1 LTSVYQNAALR
12 QWGQGRSGWAYPE
25 EIIFDSGLA
34 PWQTAAPLPTGEIRS
49 PGRREAKVAKA
60 EWGMK
65 RLCPNCG
72 TRYYDMRRD
81 PIVCPHCGSPFDPE
95 ALLKTR
101 RARAAAPVAEP
112 VADEEIEP
120 DLGAEEVAEPAEA
133 DAALPDAEAE
143 GEDDEAEEAES
154 EEEEEEVLEDAS
166 ELGEDEDDMAE
177 VIENVDEDEE

>member
-1 LTSVYQNAALR
+1 MAN
-12 QWGQGRSGWAYPE
+12 G
-25 EIIFDSGLA
+25 
-34 PWQTAAPLPTGEIRS
+34 APLPTGELRS
-49 PGRREAKVAKA
+49 RKLTEAMVAKA

-101 RARAAAPVAEP
+101 RTRAAAPVAEP
-112 VADEEIEP
+112 VSDEEIEP
-120 DLGAEEVAEPAEA
+120 DLGSEEVAEPAEA
-133 DAALPDAEAE
+133 DAALPDDAEAE
-143 GEDDEAEEAES
+143 EEGEEAEEAEA
-154 EEEEEEVLEDAS
+154 EEEEDEVLEDAS

-177 VIENVDEDEE
+177 VIENVDEDDE

>member
-1 LTSVYQNAALR
+1 
-12 QWGQGRSGWAYPE
+12 
-25 EIIFDSGLA
+25 
-34 PWQTAAPLPTGEIRS
+34 
-49 PGRREAKVAKA
+49 VAKA

-65 RLCPNCG
+65 RTCPNCG

-101 RARAAAPVAEP
+101 RTRAAAAPVAAEP
-112 VADEEIEP
+112 ETDEEIEP
-120 DLGAEEVAEPAEA
+120 DLGGDEQPEAVEA
-133 DAALPDAEAE
+133 DAALPTDDAD
-143 GEDDEAEEAES
+143 EDEDEAEEADAD
-154 EEEEEEVLEDAS
+154 EEDEEVLEDAS